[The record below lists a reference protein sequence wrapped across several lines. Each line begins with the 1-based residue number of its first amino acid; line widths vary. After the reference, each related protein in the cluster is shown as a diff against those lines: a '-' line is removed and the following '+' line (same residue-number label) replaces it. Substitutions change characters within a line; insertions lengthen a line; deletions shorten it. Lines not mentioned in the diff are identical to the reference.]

1 MYLRHLVVRN
11 RAKHSRNPLHVLFN
25 VVHDVPFPLLLL
37 FPGKKK
43 QFIVRAFAVVCYFLD
58 ALEVLKWLDLAAL
71 LVVEAY
77 NMCATIYERLSS
89 IAARRTN

>member
-1 MYLRHLVVRN
+1 MLYTMFRSL
-11 RAKHSRNPLHVLFN
+11 SF
-25 VVHDVPFPLLLL
+25 F
-37 FPGKKK
+37 FFQEKK

-89 IAARRTN
+89 IAARRTNWGRAREHLLRAKGVKCQHVLNND